1 MLAILSIAA
10 FAIAALATPIP
21 DEPALLLASDPPG
34 LNKSQVYIVDIT
46 YGGTGCPQNSVGKFV
61 SSDAETFT
69 LIFDDMV
76 AEVGDGTKPSDSR
89 KNCQINLLLN
99 YPQGFTYTVLNTQ
112 FRGYADI
119 PAGYTGVQQAT
130 YYFSGLA
137 QQATSTLEFD
147 GPVTGDYHTDKDVD
161 LLSVVW
167 APCGQVLPVNIN
179 SQVRVTKNAGAAS
192 GEGQLTQ
199 DSADGKVTWVAGI
212 SWKSC

>member
-1 MLAILSIAA
+1 
-10 FAIAALATPIP
+10 
-21 DEPALLLASDPPG
+21 
-34 LNKSQVYIVDIT
+34 
-46 YGGTGCPQNSVGKFV
+46 
-61 SSDAETFT
+61 
-69 LIFDDMV
+69 MV

-130 YYFSGLA
+130 YYFSGRTYTIQTDSLYLLPIDSLTFLESTVA

-212 SWKSC
+212 SWKTC